1 MLQVFQLFQRKCEC
15 SFNIIL
21 AYFNIFHHSIS
32 TSFNRISTSFI
43 IQISTYFNII
53 STSFIIQI
61 STSFNIISTSIII
74 KNLNIFQHYFNMV
87 TWLVSQVG
95 WVTWLVSPGVA
106 AAGCAGGFGA
116 AVPLS
121 SGRQHVVS
129 PAGWTVRHSVA
140 TQKRRDRVSA
150 QPLRQQRRQST
161 GDRDVCCIGFRKRWN
176 WHGQPARRGSRTGVF
191 TRAYPRNAA
200 TCRS

>member
-1 MLQVFQLFQRKCEC
+1 MLKYVERWNSGRLMLQVFQLFQRKCEC

-61 STSFNIISTSIII
+61 STSFNIISTSFII

-116 AVPLS
+116 AVVGPAACSITCGVDCAALS
-121 SGRQHVVS
+121 
-129 PAGWTVRHSVA
+129 
-140 TQKRRDRVSA
+140 RDAKTSRPSERAASA
-150 QPLRQQRRQST
+150 AAEET
-161 GDRDVCCIGFRKRWN
+161 E
-176 WHGQPARRGSRTGVF
+176 HRG
-191 TRAYPRNAA
+191 
-200 TCRS
+200 